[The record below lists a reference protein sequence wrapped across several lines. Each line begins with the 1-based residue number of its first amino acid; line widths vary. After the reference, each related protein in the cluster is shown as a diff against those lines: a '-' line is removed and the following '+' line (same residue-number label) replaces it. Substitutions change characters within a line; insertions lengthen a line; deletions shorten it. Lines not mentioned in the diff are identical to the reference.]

1 MKHSYDSYQ
10 SLILVNRNISKGYFL
25 NRAGAVGG
33 YAKDMFS
40 RIYDCIFSEAESVDE
55 IYQRYYKDE
64 YDDIRSYIY
73 HKYCIDNESLQQILD
88 LKSSNDDYILYD
100 FDELNYGDS
109 SSIVFA
115 FSEDMYTR
123 ITNILLMKE

>member
-1 MKHSYDSYQ
+1 MKYSYDSYQ
-10 SLILVNRNISKGYFL
+10 SLILVNRNISKDYFL

-40 RIYDCIFSEAESVDE
+40 RIYDCIFSEAESVEE
-55 IYQRYYKDE
+55 IYLRYYKDE
-64 YDDIRSYIY
+64 YDDIGSYIY
-73 HKYCIDNESLQQILD
+73 HKYCIGSESLQHILD
-88 LKSSNDDYILYD
+88 LKASNDNYVLYD

-115 FSEDMYTR
+115 FSEDMYER